1 MSPASVWPGRVLFHN
16 QHITNQCLF
25 GTSRG
30 LSALV
35 HRSVAR
41 RNRTSL
47 AEVNGALVKPA
58 FDHLAA
64 VTVDIDQSPGCG
76 PLFCG
81 TAIQVDA
88 ISDQVSQIDDAPI
101 KSTMVTQRR
110 DSKLPRPIDLSFF
123 RTTLQLSQLYGGPQG
138 SRET

>member
-1 MSPASVWPGRVLFHN
+1 MFAWHLTGAQRFGASLG
-16 QHITNQCLF
+16 
-25 GTSRG
+25 GTPQQDQPRG
-30 LSALV
+30 GQ
-35 HRSVAR
+35 RSVGEA
-41 RNRTSL
+41 
-47 AEVNGALVKPA
+47 G

-76 PLFCG
+76 PLLCG
-81 TAIQVDA
+81 TAIPVDA
-88 ISDQVSQIDDAPI
+88 ILDQVSQIDDAPI